1 MRIPWIALLVAGTI
15 AFFVVILFGPAII
28 KSLSKL
34 KMGQTIRE
42 DGPKTHLVKAGTPT
56 MGGILVLIGIVAGVL
71 AGAGRAWSNNL
82 RWALFITIG
91 YGALGLIDDLLS
103 VLKHRS
109 LGLKARY
116 KLLGQVFFGGLLA
129 LYVIRSGVMETLA
142 VPYFSVHLALINP
155 VITFLFIVFTM
166 VAMSNAVNLTDGLDG
181 LAAGTSIIAGLAMG
195 ILAVMQG
202 EYGLGVFAAAL
213 VGACLGFVWFNA
225 PPAQVIMGD
234 TGSLSLGA
242 ALSTIGLL
250 SRTALFLPIIGGIFV
265 AENLSVIIQVF
276 FFRTTGKRVLRMSP
290 LHHHYELGGMT
301 ESKIVIRFWIVGI
314 LLALLGLAGY
324 KIG

>member
-1 MRIPWIALLVAGTI
+1 MRTPWIALLVAGVT

-28 KSLSKL
+28 RSLSKL
-34 KMGQTIRE
+34 KLGQTIRE
-42 DGPKTHLVKAGTPT
+42 DGPKTHQAKAGTPT
-56 MGGILVLIGIVAGVL
+56 MGGILVLIGILAGVL
-71 AGAGRAWSNNL
+71 AGAGRSWSNNL
-82 RWALFITIG
+82 RWALFITLCFGAIG
-91 YGALGLIDDLLS
+91 LVDDLLNII
-103 VLKHRS
+103 KHRS

-129 LYVIRSGVMETLA
+129 LYVIQAGGMETLA

-195 ILAVMQG
+195 ILAVFQG

-242 ALSTIGLL
+242 ALGAIGLL

-265 AENLSVIIQVF
+265 AENLSVIIQVL

-290 LHHHYELGGMT
+290 LHHHYELGGML

>member
-242 ALSTIGLL
+242 ALGTIGLL